1 MLEGLAIP
9 CDTITPL
16 LDMAVSLGFEPRRR
30 SSRLDAFEAPAIDQ
44 LCQLT
49 MVGAERI
56 ELSSDDYKSSALTF
70 VLRTYGLQR
79 RIRTFSLSCRRRP
92 LCPVELF
99 GEEGGKSHPRG
110 FPLENEVCSPCPASK
125 TRTCNRMLPK
135 HEGCQLPY
143 GWTRGTDLTVRT
155 LFVFPSIDFIYYII
169 FRDLLSRTFL
179 KIPKLFFQIM
189 D

>member
-1 MLEGLAIP
+1 MFFTGRVAQIRTGTARINMLEGLAIP

-79 RIRTFSLSCRRRP
+79 RTRTFNLSCRRRP
-92 LCPVELF
+92 LYPFELF
-99 GEEGGKSHPRG
+99 GEEGDRSHPTRNVPWVKCVSLVQPAGLEPAIACSQSMRVANYPMAGRG
-110 FPLENEVCSPCPASK
+110 A
-125 TRTCNRMLPK
+125 
-135 HEGCQLPY
+135 
-143 GWTRGTDLTVRT
+143 LT
-155 LFVFPSIDFIYYII
+155 
-169 FRDLLSRTFL
+169 
-179 KIPKLFFQIM
+179 
-189 D
+189 

>member
-30 SSRLDAFEAPAIDQ
+30 SSRLDAFEAPAINQ

-79 RIRTFSLSCRRRP
+79 RTRTFSLSCRRRP
-92 LCPVELF
+92 LYPFELF
-99 GEEGGKSHPRG
+99 GEEGDRSHRMGCIPCVKCVSLVQPAGLEPAIACSQSMRVANYPMAGRG
-110 FPLENEVCSPCPASK
+110 ALA
-125 TRTCNRMLPK
+125 
-135 HEGCQLPY
+135 
-143 GWTRGTDLTVRT
+143 
-155 LFVFPSIDFIYYII
+155 
-169 FRDLLSRTFL
+169 
-179 KIPKLFFQIM
+179 
-189 D
+189 

>member
-79 RIRTFSLSCRRRP
+79 RTRTFNLSCRRRP
-92 LCPVELF
+92 LYPFELF
-99 GEEGGKSHPRG
+99 GDEGRQVSPKGV
-110 FPLENEVCSPCPASK
+110 PLENEVFRASLVQPAGLEPAIACSQSMRVANYPMA
-125 TRTCNRMLPK
+125 
-135 HEGCQLPY
+135 G
-143 GWTRGTDLTVRT
+143 RGALT
-155 LFVFPSIDFIYYII
+155 
-169 FRDLLSRTFL
+169 
-179 KIPKLFFQIM
+179 
-189 D
+189 

>member
-79 RIRTFSLSCRRRP
+79 RTRTFNLSCRRRP
-92 LCPVELF
+92 LYPFELF
-99 GEEGGKSHPRG
+99 GEEGDRSHLRG
-110 FPLENEVCSPCPASK
+110 FPRSEVCLPCPASR

-143 GWTRGTDLTVRT
+143 GWTRGTDLTVQT
-155 LFVFPSIDFIYYII
+155 LSVFPSIDFIYYII
-169 FRDLLSRTFL
+169 FRDLLSSTFF
-179 KIPKLFFQIM
+179 K
-189 D
+189 DS

>member
-1 MLEGLAIP
+1 MLSGSRFRQLEWKDSNLHGDHPGASLPA

-49 MVGAERI
+49 MVGVERI

-70 VLRTYGLQR
+70 VLHTCGLQR

-92 LCPVELF
+92 LCPIELF
-99 GEEGGKSHPRG
+99 GEGGGKSHSTGLPVD
-110 FPLENEVCSPCPASK
+110 EVCSPCPASR

-143 GWTRGTDLTVRT
+143 GWTRGTA
-155 LFVFPSIDFIYYII
+155 
-169 FRDLLSRTFL
+169 
-179 KIPKLFFQIM
+179 
-189 D
+189 

>member
-49 MVGAERI
+49 VVGVERI

-70 VLRTYGLQR
+70 VLHTYGLQR
-79 RIRTFSLSCRRRP
+79 RTRTFSLSCRRRP
-92 LCPVELF
+92 LYPFELF
-99 GEEGGKSHPRG
+99 GEEGDRSHLRG
-110 FPLENEVCSPCPASK
+110 FPRSEVCLPCPASR
-125 TRTCNRMLPK
+125 TRTCNCMLPK

-143 GWTRGTDLTVRT
+143 GWTRGTDLTVLT
-155 LFVFPSIDFIYYII
+155 LSVFPSIDFIYYII
-169 FRDLLSRTFL
+169 FRDLLSSTFF
-179 KIPKLFFQIM
+179 KVV
-189 D
+189 

>member
-49 MVGAERI
+49 VVGVERI

-70 VLRTYGLQR
+70 VLHTYGLQR
-79 RIRTFSLSCRRRP
+79 RTRTFSLSCRRRP
-92 LCPVELF
+92 LYPFELF
-99 GEEGGKSHPRG
+99 GEEGDRSSLRNIAVDK
-110 FPLENEVCSPCPASK
+110 VCLPCPASR

-143 GWTRGTDLTVRT
+143 GWTRGTDLTVLT
-155 LFVFPSIDFIYYII
+155 LSVFPSIDFIYYII
-169 FRDLLSRTFL
+169 FRDLLSSTFF
-179 KIPKLFFQIM
+179 KVA
-189 D
+189 

>member
-49 MVGAERI
+49 VVGVERI
-56 ELSSDDYKSSALTF
+56 ELSSDDYKSPALTF
-70 VLRTYGLQR
+70 VLHTYGLQR
-79 RIRTFSLSCRRRP
+79 RIRTFNLSCRRRL

-99 GEEGGKSHPRG
+99 GEEGGQVSFHKT
-110 FPLENEVCSPCPASK
+110 FMDEVCSPCPASR

-143 GWTRGTDLTVRT
+143 GWTRGTD
-155 LFVFPSIDFIYYII
+155 
-169 FRDLLSRTFL
+169 
-179 KIPKLFFQIM
+179 
-189 D
+189 

>member
-49 MVGAERI
+49 VVGVERI

-70 VLRTYGLQR
+70 VLHTYGLQR

-99 GEEGGKSHPRG
+99 GEEGGKSHFHMGTQWMKCASLVQPAGLEPAIACSQSMRVANYPMAGRG
-110 FPLENEVCSPCPASK
+110 A
-125 TRTCNRMLPK
+125 
-135 HEGCQLPY
+135 
-143 GWTRGTDLTVRT
+143 LT
-155 LFVFPSIDFIYYII
+155 
-169 FRDLLSRTFL
+169 
-179 KIPKLFFQIM
+179 
-189 D
+189 

>member
-30 SSRLDAFEAPAIDQ
+30 SSRLDAFEASAIDQ

-49 MVGAERI
+49 VVGAERI

-79 RIRTFSLSCRRRP
+79 RTRTFNLSCRRRP
-92 LCPVELF
+92 LYPFELF
-99 GEEGGKSHPRG
+99 GEGGGKSHSTWDTQWMKCAPLVQPARLELAIACSQSMRVANYPMAGRG
-110 FPLENEVCSPCPASK
+110 A
-125 TRTCNRMLPK
+125 
-135 HEGCQLPY
+135 
-143 GWTRGTDLTVRT
+143 LT
-155 LFVFPSIDFIYYII
+155 
-169 FRDLLSRTFL
+169 
-179 KIPKLFFQIM
+179 
-189 D
+189 